1 MNYADRSF
9 MIFNVS
15 EIDKINFSE
24 VLETSSQWLRRSIN
38 NQKTLVKWD
47 GNIIPN
53 SVQTLTTSEGPYNY
67 EEILAIL
74 NTSEWIDSSPIL

>member
-1 MNYADRSF
+1 